1 MVFLRDITKKVGA
14 NAGKVWTTLDV
25 HGPLTFSNL
34 LKNTKLSLNDLYVA
48 IGWLARE
55 NKICKNGSYYQLG
68 ETNLTNLVGENA
80 GKVWNILNSQEE
92 ASISSIS
99 KLTQIKIQ
107 DAYSAVGWLAR
118 EDKISRE
125 IKNKNQFLYKL
136 NKPQN

>member
-1 MVFLRDITKKVGA
+1 MKIITEKVGS
-14 NAGKVWTTLDV
+14 NAGKVWTTLDM

-68 ETNLTNLVGENA
+68 ETNLTNIVGDNA
-80 GKVWNILNSQEE
+80 GKVWNLLNSQGE

-99 KLTQIKIQ
+99 KITQIKIQ

-118 EDKISRE
+118 ENKIRAE
-125 IKNKNQFLYKL
+125 KTNKNQFLLKL
-136 NKPQN
+136 K

>member
-1 MVFLRDITKKVGA
+1 MIFLRGITKKFGA
-14 NAGKVWTTLDV
+14 NAGKVWTTLEIN
-25 HGPLTFSNL
+25 GPLTFSNL

-55 NKICKNGSYYQLG
+55 NKICKNGFYYQLG
-68 ETNLTNLVGENA
+68 ETNLTNLVGDNA
-80 GKVWNILNSQEE
+80 GKVWRVLNSQGE

-118 EDKISRE
+118 EDKIKGE
-125 IKNKNQFLYKL
+125 KTNKNQFLLKL
-136 NKPQN
+136 R